1 VRSPPVPD
9 VAFVIATLVF
19 FALAVVFVRALDRL

>member
-1 VRSPPVPD
+1 VRIPPVPD

-19 FALAVVFVRALDRL
+19 FAIAVAFARALDRL